1 MTIRRLAV
9 GMALVAVAVVAMWLL
24 TRDASPPPAT
34 RAAQPQ
40 GAVLFIPGYGGG
52 TAQIEQL
59 ADQLTTAGID
69 SEVIP
74 IGDGTADL
82 RTYADLVSDRARALV
97 ASGQPAPD
105 LVGYSA
111 GGVVARIAATQQPE
125 LYRKVVTL
133 GSPHQGTTAADAGAL
148 FGQCPPACQQL
159 RTDSPLLAELPEPAH
174 PSDWL
179 SLWSD
184 TDAVIRPPDSSQ
196 LAGVVDYRLQ
206 QYCGGDIEHGALP
219 THPQSVAVVT
229 AFLSGQALPSAC
241 VAS

>member
-9 GMALVAVAVVAMWLL
+9 MVALIAAGALAIWLL
-24 TRDASPPPAT
+24 TRDTSPPVAT

-40 GAVLFIPGYGGG
+40 GTVLFIPGYGGG

-59 ADQLTTAGID
+59 ADQLRTAGID

-74 IGDGTADL
+74 VGDGTADL
-82 RTYADLVSDRARALV
+82 RTYADAVTRRANTLVS
-97 ASGQPAPD
+97 SGQPAPD

-159 RTDSPLLAELPEPAH
+159 RTDSTLLAELPEPAH

-179 SLWSD
+179 SVWSD

-196 LAGVVDYRLQ
+196 LVGVVDYRLQ
-206 QYCGGDIEHGALP
+206 QYCTGDIDHGAVP
-219 THPQSVAVVT
+219 THPQSVAVVN
-229 AFLSGQALPSAC
+229 AFLSERLLPSTC